1 MCKCKLFWRLGL
13 RDLERRFLIMVP
25 ELMRQLEKN
34 SNPVA
39 VATNGIRFGN
49 NNFPYFD
56 QLIIK

>member
-1 MCKCKLFWRLGL
+1 LFWRLGL
-13 RDLERRFLIMVP
+13 EDLERRDFNNLSGEIK
-25 ELMRQLEKN
+25 QLEKI

-39 VATNGIRFGN
+39 AATNDIRFGN